1 MKRTDMQSVTGS
13 NAFRQRGVAL
23 VVSLLLLII
32 VALVGLAAVRG
43 TLMQQK
49 MAANIFDREQAFQ
62 SAEAALRVATAVL
75 PTIGA
80 GYARNCQA
88 AGQLC
93 PTNPFFDTTLPNGAI
108 KTVATGTGSALA
120 FTASTVAAAQPQY
133 VIEFMGSY
141 QDPNGI
147 GNNSANMQNAGV
159 QGSGATAMFY
169 RITARSGDPATV
181 KDRAVVTIQATVK
194 QG

>member
-1 MKRTDMQSVTGS
+1 MKSIQS
-13 NAFRQRGVAL
+13 NAPFRQRGVAL

-32 VALVGLAAVRG
+32 VAIVGLAAVRG

-49 MAANIFDREQAFQ
+49 MASNAYDREQAFQ
-62 SAEAALRVATAVL
+62 AAEAALRVATAVL

-88 AGQLC
+88 AGQVC
-93 PTNPFFDTTLPNGAI
+93 PTNPFIDTTLPTGAV
-108 KTVATGTGSALA
+108 KTVTQGTGAATA
-120 FTASTVAAAQPQY
+120 FTASSVAAAQPQY

-169 RITARSGDPATV
+169 RITARSGDPKNV
-181 KDRAVVTIQATVK
+181 GDRAVVTIQATVK

>member
-1 MKRTDMQSVTGS
+1 MKHTDMQSVTGN

-32 VALVGLAAVRG
+32 VAIVGLAAVRG
-43 TLMQQK
+43 TIMQQK
-49 MAANIFDREQAFQ
+49 MAANSFDREQAFQ
-62 SAEAALRVATAVL
+62 AAEAALRVATAVL

-88 AGQLC
+88 AGTVC
-93 PTNPFFDTTLPNGAI
+93 PANPFNDTTLPNGAI
-108 KTVATGTGSALA
+108 KNVAKGTGSATA

-141 QDPNGI
+141 QDPGGI

-159 QGSGATAMFY
+159 QGSGAMAMFY

>member
-1 MKRTDMQSVTGS
+1 MK
-13 NAFRQRGVAL
+13 NARFHTATAGNFFRQRGVAL

-32 VALVGLAAVRG
+32 VAIVGLAAVRG
-43 TLMQQK
+43 TIMQQK
-49 MAANIFDREQAFQ
+49 MAANSFDREQAFQ
-62 SAEAALRVATAVL
+62 AAEAALRVAAAKL

-88 AGQLC
+88 AGTVC
-93 PTNPFFDTTLPNGAI
+93 SGNPFNDTLPSGSI
-108 KTVATGTGSALA
+108 KDVTAGTGAA
-120 FTASTVAAAQPQY
+120 TVFTASSVAATQPQY

-141 QDPNGI
+141 TDPGGI

-169 RITARSGDPATV
+169 RITARSGNPATV
-181 KDRAVVTIQATVK
+181 GDRAVVTIQATVK

>member
-1 MKRTDMQSVTGS
+1 MKRTSMQAVTGN

-32 VALVGLAAVRG
+32 VAIVGLAAVRG
-43 TLMQQK
+43 TIMQQK
-49 MAANIFDREQAFQ
+49 MASNIFDREQAFQ
-62 SAEAALRVATAVL
+62 AAEAALRVATAKL

-88 AGQLC
+88 AGVLC
-93 PTNPFFDTTLPNGAI
+93 PTNPFNDTTLPGGAI
-108 KTVATGTGSALA
+108 KTVTGGTGDATL
-120 FTASTVAAAQPQY
+120 FTASSVAAAQPQY

-141 QDPNGI
+141 QNPNGI

-159 QGSGATAMFY
+159 QGNGATSIFY
-169 RITARSGDPATV
+169 RITARSGDPALL
-181 KDRAVVTIQATVK
+181 KDRALVTIQATVK
-194 QG
+194 Q